1 MIKVTQLA
9 LLFLLMS
16 ACTLKQPESD
26 WHTNSWNL
34 VPAQSQLSFVTTKN
48 KTISEEHT
56 LKFKSGMFDDSG
68 FKLTVNLN
76 TIDTQIPIRDER
88 MKEMLFETDDFPLAT
103 ITGQI
108 PAGLNMGQTAELTF
122 VLDLHGIQQE
132 MLAEVMIQQV
142 DGQLVVTNFEPITV
156 NAKDF
161 DLDHGVNELTR
172 VAQLQSINYE
182 VLVDF
187 KLVFEM

>member
-26 WHTNSWNL
+26 WQTNSWNL
-34 VPAQSQLSFVTTKN
+34 IPAQSQLSFVTTKN

-68 FKLTVNLN
+68 FKLTIDLN

-88 MKEMLFETDDFPLAT
+88 MKEMLFKTDDYPLAT

-108 PAGLNMGQTAELTF
+108 PAGLSMGETAELAF
-122 VLDLHGIQQE
+122 VLELHGIQQE

-142 DGQLVVTNFEPITV
+142 DRQLVVTNYEPIAV

>member
-1 MIKVTQLA
+1 
-9 LLFLLMS
+9 
-16 ACTLKQPESD
+16 
-26 WHTNSWNL
+26 
-34 VPAQSQLSFVTTKN
+34 
-48 KTISEEHT
+48 
-56 LKFKSGMFDDSG
+56 
-68 FKLTVNLN
+68 
-76 TIDTQIPIRDER
+76 
-88 MKEMLFETDDFPLAT
+88 
-103 ITGQI
+103 
-108 PAGLNMGQTAELTF
+108 

>member
-1 MIKVTQLA
+1 MIKVTRLA
-9 LLFLLMS
+9 LLFILTS

-26 WHTNSWNL
+26 WQSNSWSL
-34 VPAQSQLSFVTTKN
+34 IPAQSQLSFVTTKN

-56 LKFKSGMFDDSG
+56 LKFKSGMFDDSA
-68 FKLTVNLN
+68 FKLTIDLN
-76 TIDTQIPIRDER
+76 TIDTQIPIRDQR
-88 MKEMLFETDDFPLAT
+88 MKEMLFKTDDFPLAT

-108 PAGLNMGQTAELTF
+108 PAGLRLGETTELTF
-122 VLDLHGIQQE
+122 VIDLHGIQQE
-132 MLAEVMIQQV
+132 MLAKVMIQQV

>member
-1 MIKVTQLA
+1 MD
-9 LLFLLMS
+9 
-16 ACTLKQPESD
+16 LK
-26 WHTNSWNL
+26 
-34 VPAQSQLSFVTTKN
+34 
-48 KTISEEHT
+48 
-56 LKFKSGMFDDSG
+56 
-68 FKLTVNLN
+68 
-76 TIDTQIPIRDER
+76 TIDTQIPIRDQR
-88 MKEMLFETDDFPLAT
+88 MQELLFETNDYPLAT

-108 PAGLNMGQTAELTF
+108 PAGLTLGESSELAFT
-122 VLDLHGIQQE
+122 LDLHGVQQE
-132 MLAEVMIQQV
+132 LRSTIMIQQV
-142 DGQLVVTNFEPITV
+142 DGQLVVINYEPIAV